1 MSNIKL
7 LSKKKN
13 IALVA
18 HDHRKSD
25 LLDWASANKEILS
38 NHNLFA
44 TGTTGKLIE
53 EALGLSITKFFS
65 GPLGGDQQI
74 GSLIAEGKI
83 DMIVFYWDPMNAQ
96 PHDTDV
102 KALLRLS
109 VTWNI
114 LLACDRTTADFIISS
129 PFMDSEYQRIMPDY
143 TDYLSRDINEVE
155 EDFKVKKHK

>member
-1 MSNIKL
+1 MPNYRL
-7 LSKKKN
+7 LSKKKH

-18 HDHRKSD
+18 HDHRKAD
-25 LLDWASANKEILS
+25 LLEWVSVNKDLLMEHHLY
-38 NHNLFA
+38 A

-53 EALGLSITKFFS
+53 EALQIPITKFFS

-74 GSLIAEGKI
+74 GSLIAQGKI
-83 DMIVFYWDPMNAQ
+83 DMLIFYWDPMNAQ

-114 LLACDRTTADFIISS
+114 LLACDRTTADFLISS
-129 PFMDSEYQRIMPDY
+129 PYMNSDYQRVMPDY
-143 TDYLSRDINEVE
+143 TDYLSRDINETE
-155 EDFKVKKHK
+155 

>member
-1 MSNIKL
+1 MSNLKL

-18 HDHRKSD
+18 HDHRKAD
-25 LLDWASANKEILS
+25 LLDWASANKNILS
-38 NHNLFA
+38 KHNLYA
-44 TGTTGKLIE
+44 TGTTGKMIE
-53 EALGLSITKFFS
+53 EALGLSITKFLS

-74 GSLIAEGKI
+74 GSLIAEGNI

-114 LLACDRTTADFIISS
+114 LLACDRTTADFIITS
-129 PFMDSEYQRIMPDY
+129 PFMDNEYQRIMPDY
-143 TDYLSRDINEVE
+143 TDYLNREIKE
-155 EDFKVKKHK
+155 EEA

>member
-1 MSNIKL
+1 MSNIKV

-18 HDHRKSD
+18 HDHRKAD
-25 LLDWASANKEILS
+25 LLDWAAANKETLAK
-38 NHNLFA
+38 HHLFA
-44 TGTTGKLIE
+44 TGTTGKMIE
-53 EALGLSITKFFS
+53 EALGLSIVKFFS

-83 DMIVFYWDPMNAQ
+83 DMIIFYWDPMNAQ

-114 LLACDRTTADFIISS
+114 LLACDRTTADFIITS
-129 PFMDSEYQRIMPDY
+129 PFMENEYERIMPDY
-143 TDYLSRDINEVE
+143 TDYLSRDINETE
-155 EDFKVKKHK
+155 EDFKKRTSK

>member
-1 MSNIKL
+1 MANLKL
-7 LSKKKN
+7 LSRKKN

-18 HDHRKSD
+18 HDHRKAD
-25 LLDWASANKEILS
+25 LLEWASANKEILAQ
-38 NHNLFA
+38 HHLYA
-44 TGTTGKLIE
+44 TGTTGKMIE
-53 EALGLSITKFFS
+53 EALHLPITKFLS

-74 GSLIAEGKI
+74 GSLIATGQI

-114 LLACDRTTADFIISS
+114 LLACDRTTADFIITS
-129 PFMDSEYQRIMPDY
+129 PFMSSEYQRIMPDY
-143 TDYLSRDINEVE
+143 TDYLSRDINEN
-155 EDFKVKKHK
+155 D

>member
-7 LSKKKN
+7 LSKKKH

-18 HDHRKSD
+18 HDHRKPD
-25 LLDWASANKEILS
+25 LLDWVTANKHILEK
-38 NHNLFA
+38 HHLYA

-53 EALGLSITKFFS
+53 ESLQLPITKFFS

-74 GSLIAEGKI
+74 GSLIAQGQI
-83 DMIVFYWDPMNAQ
+83 DMLIFYWDPMNAQ

-114 LLACDRTTADFIISS
+114 LLACDRTTADFLISS

-143 TDYLSRDINEVE
+143 TDYLSRDINDPE
-155 EDFKVKKHK
+155 

>member
-1 MSNIKL
+1 MSNLKL
-7 LSKKKN
+7 LSRKKH

-18 HDHRKSD
+18 HDHRKAD
-25 LLDWASANKEILS
+25 LLDWASANKHILAE
-38 NHNLFA
+38 HHLYA
-44 TGTTGKLIE
+44 TGTTGKMIE
-53 EALGLSITKFFS
+53 EALNLPITKFLS

-74 GSLIAEGKI
+74 GSLIAEGQL

-114 LLACDRTTADFIISS
+114 LLACDRTTADFIITS
-129 PFMDSEYQRIMPDY
+129 PFMSTEYNRIMPDY
-143 TDYLSRDINEVE
+143 TDYLQRDINEE
-155 EDFKVKKHK
+155 SN

>member
-1 MSNIKL
+1 MSNLKL
-7 LSKKKN
+7 LNKKKH

-18 HDHRKSD
+18 HDHRKPD
-25 LLDWASANKEILS
+25 LLDWVTANKHILEK
-38 NHNLFA
+38 HHLYA

-53 EALGLSITKFFS
+53 ESLQLPITKFFS

-74 GSLIAEGKI
+74 GSLIAQGQI
-83 DMIVFYWDPMNAQ
+83 DMLIFYWDPMNAQ

-114 LLACDRTTADFIISS
+114 LLACDRTTVDFIISS
-129 PFMDSEYQRIMPDY
+129 PFMDSEYHRIMPDY
-143 TDYLSRDINEVE
+143 TDYLSRDINDPE
-155 EDFKVKKHK
+155 

>member
-1 MSNIKL
+1 MSNLKL

-18 HDHRKSD
+18 HDHRKAD
-25 LLDWASANKEILS
+25 LLDWARANKETLAK
-38 NHNLFA
+38 HNLFA

-53 EALGLSITKFFS
+53 EALGLTITKFFS

-114 LLACDRTTADFIISS
+114 LLACDRTTADFIITS
-129 PFMDSEYQRIMPDY
+129 PFMESEYQRIMPDY
-143 TDYLSRDINEVE
+143 TDYLSRDIEQVD
-155 EDFKVKKHK
+155 EDFKTKKK